1 MSLHHQIALT
11 LLPQIGAMTA
21 KTLVSYC
28 GSPEAVFR
36 ASRRE
41 LGRIPGIGPVIVQ
54 SITDASEALRRAEQE
69 MRYMEQFGI
78 EALFYTDPRYPAR
91 LRQIPDS
98 PSLLFFKGSSLALLE
113 KDRIVAIIG
122 TRQPS
127 DHGVDI
133 CAAFVEGFLPFD
145 VLIVSGLA
153 FGVDITAHRKAVG
166 IGIPNI
172 GVLGHGL
179 GSIYPVQHKSTA
191 MRMTENGGLLSEYPH
206 DAKPDREHFPMRNR
220 IISGMS
226 DLVLVVETAA
236 TGGSMITVQ
245 FAERQGREV
254 FAVPGRPGDIKSIG
268 CNHLIKNE
276 RAKLTESAAD
286 IATHMGW
293 DQAGKDS
300 GKQGKLF
307 LELSATEEILVN
319 IIRAQPEIP
328 IDQLTHQSGLQP
340 GILASSILDLEFK
353 GIIRTLPGKRYRVC

>member
-1 MSLHHQIALT
+1 MSLLHQIALT

-21 KTLVSYC
+21 KNLVSYC

-36 ASRRE
+36 SSVRE
-41 LGRIPGIGPVIVQ
+41 LGRIPGIGPAIIQ
-54 SITDASEALRRAEQE
+54 SIKDASGALRCAEQE
-69 MRYMEQFGI
+69 IRHMEQFGI

-91 LRQIPDS
+91 LRQSPDS
-98 PSLLFFKGSSLALLE
+98 PCLLFFKGSSSALLE
-113 KDRIVAIIG
+113 KERVVAIIG
-122 TRQPS
+122 TRQPT
-127 DHGVDI
+127 DHGKDI
-133 CAAFVEGFLPFD
+133 CEAFVEGFLPFD

-153 FGVDITAHRKAVG
+153 FGVDIAAHRKALAV
-166 IGIPNI
+166 GIPNI

-179 GSIYPVQHKSTA
+179 GSIYPVQHKSIA
-191 MRMTENGGLLSEYPH
+191 LRMIENGGLLSEYPH

-236 TGGSMITVQ
+236 SGGSMITVQ

-254 FAVPGRPGDIKSIG
+254 FAVPGRPGDSKSIG
-268 CNHLIKNE
+268 CNFLIKNE

-286 IATHMGW
+286 IAFHMGW
-293 DQAGKDS
+293 DQAGKVS
-300 GKQGKLF
+300 GRQGKLF
-307 LELSATEEILVN
+307 QELSATEEILVN
-319 IIRAQPEIP
+319 IIREQPEIP
-328 IDQLTHQSGLQP
+328 IDQLTILSGLQP